1 MKIFLSLFSFHCT
14 YYECSLLF
22 SPLFIEFLMFHIL
35 EGPILHCIKYFYL
48 CEALLSIL
56 VYLIL
61 TRHSHC
67 PTVHLLRLREGKGIS
82 QGSIETDR
90 VRIKRRLD
98 FLLCQIPKTLGRFS
112 CMFMASIQ
120 CWVGSAHV
128 KHDIPVSWGRGEF
141 TKVRLD
147 LAIAS
152 CEELSLAPR
161 PAAACS
167 VGEATRCP
175 GPTGG

>member
-112 CMFMASIQ
+112 WLRTKNPTWENSINQPLCVDCLQ
-120 CWVGSAHV
+120 CDFSAVLRNVEIV
-128 KHDIPVSWGRGEF
+128 K
-141 TKVRLD
+141 
-147 LAIAS
+147 
-152 CEELSLAPR
+152 EE
-161 PAAACS
+161 
-167 VGEATRCP
+167 
-175 GPTGG
+175 